1 MAERRGFGDFGY
13 RKSTGEYVSALQ
25 DMIDGG
31 GAGRSGEEFEG
42 GGILSLLANLLFSPR
57 GSRAV
62 GSLCGRVLVLLRRL
76 RLRVAGRLL
85 LGRL

>member
-13 RKSTGEYVSALQ
+13 RKVVGLVVLV
-25 DMIDGG
+25 
-31 GAGRSGEEFEG
+31 RSLRAVGFYLCWP
-42 GGILSLLANLLFSPR
+42 IFCSVRVA
-57 GSRAV
+57 AV